1 MRKVFAAMCITAVLA
16 AVVGCGSDTTTPPAG
31 GGTTPPASAPTDPEK
46 K

>member
-1 MRKVFAAMCITAVLA
+1 MRKLFAAMCITAVLA

-31 GGTTPPASAPTDPEK
+31 GTTPPANAPTDPEK